1 MDDSIVQCLS
11 EEVKMKKNKTQ
22 SELAF
27 QKKMFKNS
35 TKTAVEMCNK
45 LIKDKK
51 LREQNISVIKAV
63 NGKKIRNTSG
73 I

>member
-1 MDDSIVQCLS
+1 
-11 EEVKMKKNKTQ
+11 MKKNKTQ
-22 SELAF
+22 SELSF
-27 QKKMFKNS
+27 QRKMFRNS
-35 TKTAVEMCNK
+35 TKTMVKICEKFITNK
-45 LIKDKK
+45 Q